1 MNNTFQ
7 NYNLPS
13 ALLGALARMQ
23 YDTPTAIQDQVIPVA
38 LTGQDILGSS
48 KTGSGKTAAFS
59 IPVVAQLMNE
69 PGAKVL
75 VLAPTRELAEQVEG
89 VMSTMASGCKHLRT
103 ALLIGGEP
111 IGKQLMRLRSHPNV
125 IVGTPGRVE
134 DHLYRGSLHINDTSF
149 LILDE
154 IDRMLDMGFS
164 IQIDKIIKR
173 LPVERQTLMF
183 SATLDRSI
191 EKLARA
197 YLKDPARI
205 NIEIDDNEEK
215 NIKEECLYVSE
226 SDKFDILVKQLN
238 EREGSIIVFVKTQIK
253 ADDVC
258 YQLQEAN
265 YNAQVIHGGLKQYHR
280 KRVIEDFRNQRYS
293 IIVATDVAAR
303 GLDIDHIKHVIN
315 YDFPQTAEDYTHR
328 IGRTGRAGATGFA
341 FSMIASS
348 QEKRLWSIIHN
359 EPVERETRR
368 PLRREG
374 EARPNRLRSSYPF
387 TPRKDYSNYNEN

>member
-1 MNNTFQ
+1 MSNTFQ

-23 YDTPTAIQDQVIPVA
+23 YDHPTAIQDQVIPVA

-59 IPVVAQLMNE
+59 IPVVAQLMQRSS
-69 PGAKVL
+69 GSVL
-75 VLAPTRELAEQVEG
+75 VLAPTRELAEQVAG
-89 VMSTMASGCKHLRT
+89 VMSSMVSGCKHLRT
-103 ALLIGGEP
+103 VLLIGGEP
-111 IGKQLMRLRSHPNV
+111 IGKQLMRLRTNPNI

-134 DHLYRGSLHINDTSF
+134 DHLCRGSLHLDGTTF
-149 LILDE
+149 LVLDE

-191 EKLARA
+191 ERLAGS
-197 YLKDPARI
+197 YLRQPARI
-205 NIEIDDNEEK
+205 NVEIADNECK
-215 NIKEECLYVSE
+215 NIQEESLYVPE
-226 SDKFDILVKQLN
+226 SGKFQLLL
-238 EREGSIIVFVKTQIK
+238 EQLGKREGSVIIFVKTQIR
-253 ADDVC
+253 ADGIS
-258 YQLQEAN
+258 YQLQQAN
-265 YNAQVIHGGLKQYHR
+265 FKVRAIHGGLKQHQR
-280 KRVIEDFRNQRYS
+280 KRVIKDFRNKHYS

-315 YDFPQTAEDYTHR
+315 YDFPQAAEDYTHR

-341 FSMIASS
+341 LSMIASP
-348 QEKRLWSIIHN
+348 QEKRLWRIIHN
-359 EPVERETRR
+359 EPVEKEERR
-368 PLRREG
+368 SFRQGSGFNRFKSRPFRRSLSG
-374 EARPNRLRSSYPF
+374 
-387 TPRKDYSNYNEN
+387 